1 MKNCGSIEAMRL
13 TCNRCCRGC
22 SLELVPQRATHAR
35 GEKINE
41 SCAVPEVLIATTYD
55 TCCIGH
61 RFVNLVPRVPG
72 LFGQWVRVQGDSEIV
87 DAIFPENVVF
97 SLAAHA

>member
-1 MKNCGSIEAMRL
+1 MS
-13 TCNRCCRGC
+13 
-22 SLELVPQRATHAR
+22 
-35 GEKINE
+35 
-41 SCAVPEVLIATTYD
+41 EVLIATTYD
-55 TCCIGH
+55 TCCIDH

-72 LFGQWVRVQGDSEIV
+72 LFGQWVSVQGDSEIV